1 MAVQEGTDLG
11 TVGFTSVMLSTIP
24 PYVAVGQAVPG
35 MRSVQE
41 AYREIQAGAI
51 LQDASLA
58 QAARSEWFEADW
70 WRAQGR
76 LTGEAS
82 GRGRVLF
89 MQAPAGCGEGEWVLR
104 RFERGG
110 LVRTLVR
117 RHYLWMGEDRNR
129 GFAEWRLLAR
139 LYEAGL
145 PVPRPVAARYRRT
158 GLGRYVAELI
168 THRLPDNRTLRELY
182 TDDEVPPDVWGR
194 VGEVIRRMHD
204 AGAFHPDL
212 NAGNV
217 LVTAAH
223 EIYIIDFDQARLRP
237 PGRWRARNLARL
249 KRSLQKTAV
258 QGGRDALLP
267 SHWQALLAGYGEHG

>member
-1 MAVQEGTDLG
+1 M
-11 TVGFTSVMLSTIP
+11 
-24 PYVAVGQAVPG
+24 
-35 MRSVQE
+35 QE
-41 AYREIQAGAI
+41 AYCEIEAGAI
-51 LQDASLA
+51 LQDASLP
-58 QAARSEWFEADW
+58 QSARSEWFDADW

-76 LTGEAS
+76 VTGEAG

-89 MQAPAGCGEGEWVLR
+89 MQPPDGCGKGEWVLR

-110 LVRTLVR
+110 LVRSLVR
-117 RHYLWMGEDRNR
+117 RHYLWLGERRNR

-139 LYEAGL
+139 LCEAGL
-145 PVPRPVAARYRRT
+145 PVPRPVAARYQRT
-158 GLGRYVAELI
+158 GMGRYVAELI

-182 TDDEVPPDVWGR
+182 TDDEVPPDVWCR
-194 VGEVIRRMHD
+194 VGEVIRRMHE

-223 EIYIIDFDQARLRP
+223 EVFIVDFDQARLRP
-237 PGRWRARNLARL
+237 PGRWQARNLARL

-258 QGGRDALLP
+258 QGGREALLP
-267 SHWQALLAGYGEHG
+267 SHWRALLSGYGEQG